1 MKKKM
6 NNAISITTEEHLHH
20 MERAT
25 DVGQLDPAINPVK
38 NVTRVNTCLWDYKAT
53 YLILK
58 ELAKR

>member
-6 NNAISITTEEHLHH
+6 INAISITTEEHLH

-25 DVGQLDPAINPVK
+25 DVGQLDPAISPVK
-38 NVTRVNTCLWDYKAT
+38 NVTRVYTCLWNYKAT
-53 YLILK
+53 YLIFK

>member
-6 NNAISITTEEHLHH
+6 INAISITTEEHLH
-20 MERAT
+20 MEHAT

-38 NVTRVNTCLWDYKAT
+38 NVTRVNTCLWNYKAT

-58 ELAKR
+58 ELARR